1 MRGVA
6 SLSFLL
12 LCSSFGD
19 NGKNNVFAFVF
30 VRPVAQFRRS
40 RVVSSATTT
49 ATTTTCLGASKG
61 FGKSSTGAGTK
72 NSKRKPAH
80 STPSYTLDDGSSIK
94 QYLSP
99 RLFEDPKILK
109 DVGQKL
115 RDGEIVVIRDAFVP
129 EFAEGMYQELH
140 DTTTWSRNED
150 YFDDGYHFRHYNVY
164 DKKDFSSLF
173 LSAINMFDSDTT
185 KDFLTDLTG
194 RDCTGEAVGAPSYYG
209 PGDHS
214 LPHTDHIGQRTIAYV
229 WHLSKHWKPE
239 WGGGLYWAQ
248 EPLANAYLH
257 ASFNSLVLFSVTPH
271 SSHFVTTV
279 SPHATEKRLAFN
291 GWWQSSWIPNI
302 NDPIEKLL
310 ATPEQRIGITHTQLL
325 ALQNILD
332 DPWAPRIQPPQRQE
346 QIEKIRSQIMQELY
360 PPQRSMPVI

>member
-1 MRGVA
+1 MRVVV
-6 SLSFLL
+6 SLSLIL
-12 LCSSFGD
+12 LCSCFGD
-19 NGKNNVFAFVF
+19 NGKNKAFAFVHF
-30 VRPVAQFRRS
+30 LAQFRPS
-40 RVVSSATTT
+40 HGHGVSTT
-49 ATTTTCLGASKG
+49 ATTTTTCLGASKG
-61 FGKSSTGAGTK
+61 FGKSSTGAGSTK
-72 NSKRKPAH
+72 EAKRRPAR
-80 STPSYTLDDGSSIK
+80 STPSYTLDDGESIQ
-94 QYLSP
+94 QYLRP
-99 RLFEDPKILK
+99 GLFEDPKILQ
-109 DVGQKL
+109 DVGEKL

-129 EFAEGMYQELH
+129 EFAEGMYQELR
-140 DTTTWSRNED
+140 DTTAWSRNED

-173 LSAINMFDSDTT
+173 LSAIGMFDSDKT
-185 KDFLTDLTG
+185 KEFLTELTG

-214 LPHTDHIGQRTIAYV
+214 LPHTDHIGQRTIAFV
-229 WHLSKHWKPE
+229 WHLSKNWKPE

-291 GWWQSSWIPNI
+291 GWWQSSWIPNM
-302 NDPIEKLL
+302 NDPIEELL
-310 ATPEQRIGITHTQLL
+310 ATPEQRMGVTHTQLL

-332 DPWAPRIQPPQRQE
+332 DPWAPRIQPPERHG
-346 QIEKIRSQIMQELY
+346 QIEKIRLHIMEELY
-360 PPQRSMPVI
+360 PPQRSMPVN